1 MIVSRMV
8 RGSGSTGG
16 NRTTGGTASAPG
28 LAAARCLGPGPLL
41 LYLVVLGVA
50 RLLAPA
56 AALAH
61 DVALG
66 LAGEK
71 LEITTAK
78 GPKKQR
84 VRVIATGEAVDP
96 GHDPA
101 KTATWLLVRGY
112 GARGGTSGRIELDPK
127 KWKAI
132 GKRKN
137 LKGYKYVDRAGKRGG
152 VEKILLKPGRLVIV
166 AAGKNWPWRPAGPQD
181 SIWVHFGIEQET
193 LCASFG
199 GTIEKNEADLFLA
212 SAATSPGRCPAAVC
226 GNGEIELGEDC
237 DDGNL
242 ADDDGCTTACAAGA
256 CVGHAFAST
265 FDAIQTL
272 VFEQQGCTNTLCHG
286 AAPGQA
292 GLVLSR
298 DVAYGELLEV
308 PSQGSAFPR
317 IEPAQ
322 PRKSSLYLKLLKA
335 VDPTA
340 IFIPGDP
347 MPSARPPIPESLL
360 EAMRIWIEHGAPE
373 TGTVPGT
380 QALLGGCYPDPV
392 PISIAPLTPPAPDAG
407 IQLEMPAY
415 RLAPQM
421 ETEVCFATY
430 YDVTDSVPARFK
442 DPTNQFFYSRQDV
455 TRQDPHS
462 HHLVILD
469 SGIPNTLIHDPG
481 YGRWT
486 CVGGDRDGADC
497 DPLDTASCGAGI
509 CRSQV
514 RSAVACIGYGP
525 RGGSNAAQIGKGL
538 GGAGNG
544 QTSTDLELGQYRRIP
559 LKGIV
564 YWNAHAF
571 NLTAREHDLKAYLNL
586 LFTDDLQHEVNQML
600 DVSGLYIA
608 AGQPPFTR
616 KSYCKPY
623 TFAQGTR
630 VVSLSSH
637 THERGEV
644 FWMNDPD
651 GKRIYESFVYSDPVI
666 QRFSPPLAFDSPD
679 PARRTITYCATY
691 NNGLAPDGSPD
702 PSRVRRFSATP
713 QNGFPC
719 KPTACTDGL
728 VGAPCNGAEDDA
740 ACDSVAGAGDG
751 VCDACPI
758 TLGVSTQDEMFV
770 LTYWAYTVDV
780 P

>member
-1 MIVSRMV
+1 MTSA
-8 RGSGSTGG
+8 
-16 NRTTGGTASAPG
+16 TA
-28 LAAARCLGPGPLL
+28 RRLGIGPLVLSVAL
-41 LYLVVLGVA
+41 LGAA
-50 RLLAPA
+50 RLLAPSS
-56 AALAH
+56 ALAH
-61 DVALG
+61 DVSLG
-66 LAGEK
+66 LTGEK
-71 LEITTAK
+71 LEIKTTK

-84 VRVIATGEAVDP
+84 VRVIATGDVINL

-101 KTATWLLVRGY
+101 ETATWLLVRGY
-112 GARGGTSGRIELDPK
+112 GANGGTSGRIELDRK

-132 GKRKN
+132 GKGKS
-137 LKGYKYVDRAGKRGG
+137 LAGYKYVDRAGRRGG
-152 VEKILLKPGRLVIV
+152 VEKVLLKPGRLVIV
-166 AAGKNWPWRPAGPQD
+166 AAGKNWPWRPAGSQD
-181 SIWVHFGIEQET
+181 SVWVHFGIEQEI

-212 SAATSPGRCPAAVC
+212 SAAVSPGKCPVAVC
-226 GNGEIELGEDC
+226 GNREVELGEDC

-242 ADDDGCTTACAAGA
+242 IDDDGCTKECAAGE
-256 CVGHAFAST
+256 CTGDAFAST
-265 FDAIQTL
+265 FDAIQSL
-272 VFEQQGCTNTLCHG
+272 VFERHGCTNNLCHG
-286 AAPGQA
+286 SAPGQN

-322 PRKSSLYLKLLKA
+322 PRKSSLWLKLLKG

-340 IFIPGDP
+340 TTIPGDP
-347 MPSARPPIPESLL
+347 MPSLLPPIPQNLL
-360 EAMRIWIEHGAPE
+360 EAMRIWIESGAPE

-392 PISIAPLTPPAPDAG
+392 PISIAPLAPPDPDTG
-407 IQLEMPAY
+407 IQLEMPAFS
-415 RLAPQM
+415 LPSQT

-430 YDVTDSVPARFK
+430 YDVTDRVPARFK
-442 DPTNQFFYSRQDV
+442 DSTNEFFYSRQDI

-469 SGIPNTLIHDPG
+469 SGISHELIHDPA

-486 CVGGDRDGADC
+486 CVGGGRDGADC
-497 DPLDTASCGAGI
+497 EPLDTASCGTGI

-514 RSAVACIGYGP
+514 RPTVACIGFGP
-525 RGGSNAAQIGKGL
+525 RGGSNAANLGKGL

-544 QTSTDLELGQYRRIP
+544 QTSTDLDPGQYRRIP

-571 NLTAREHDLKAYLNL
+571 NLTSQGHDLKAYLNL
-586 LFTDDLQHEVNQML
+586 LFTEDLQHEVNQSL
-600 DVSGLYIA
+600 DVRSIFVA
-608 AGQPPFTR
+608 AGQAPYTR
-616 KSYCKPY
+616 ETYCKPY
-623 TFAQGTR
+623 TFPQGTR

-637 THERGEV
+637 THERGEA

-651 GKRIYESFVYSDPVI
+651 GKRIYESFVYSDPII
-666 QRFSPPLAFDSPD
+666 QRYRPPLAFDSPD

-691 NNGLAPDGSPD
+691 NNGVAPDGSPD
-702 PSRVRRFSATP
+702 PAHVRRFSTTP
-713 QNGFPC
+713 QNAFPC

-728 VGAPCNGAEDDA
+728 LGAPCNGAEDHA

-770 LTYWAYTVDV
+770 LTYWAYTADV